1 MIHYLYTTFFKA
13 TKTGEPLIRPMWFE
27 FADDESFALTETQ
40 YMLGDS
46 MLVAPKIKTPTPE
59 LESIQMQEVT
69 YRLPAS
75 AKWYNYYNKK
85 EAKSGTEIT
94 VNLPDLEQAVFIKGG
109 SVMPTLLH
117 DDCMAISTCIFDKIR
132 LDVYLDA
139 DSKASGQLYTDDGV
153 SFKHIDED
161 EFATVSFTFDGG
173 FKSSRT
179 SDASKY
185 SFPKSQ
191 TIDQIAIYG
200 LTEAPNAILQNG
212 VQVPDFVF
220 TKEQA
225 LLIAMPGSV
234 APDQVNIEIV
244 NN

>member
-1 MIHYLYTTFFKA
+1 MIHYLYTTFYQA

-27 FADDESFALTETQ
+27 FADDMSFFETESQ

-46 MLVAPKIKTPTPE
+46 MLVAPKIKTPTAD
-59 LESIQMQEVT
+59 LESLKMQEVT
-69 YRLPAS
+69 YNLPTS

-85 EAKSGTEIT
+85 EATTGSDVT

-139 DSKASGQLYTDDGV
+139 EGKAAGKLYTDDGV
-153 SFKHIDED
+153 SFKHVDND
-161 EFATVSFTFDGG
+161 EFATVSFTYDGG
-173 FKSSRT
+173 FKSART
-179 SDASKY
+179 SEASKY
-185 SFPKSQ
+185 AFPQSQ
-191 TIDQIAIYG
+191 TIDHIAIYG

-212 VQVPDFVF
+212 Q
-220 TKEQA
+220 
-225 LLIAMPGSV
+225 
-234 APDQVNIEIV
+234 
-244 NN
+244 